1 MEIGTVR
8 SLIPAHSRTTMQW
21 GVSRQ
26 RGIGGHFK
34 AWWEAFQ
41 EAWIGHRQIL
51 QQRPP
56 SYFSVLSL
64 EWLTTTVAGHKGSRI
79 EQFCRFCF
87 ATHHLDRFE
96 GCGKWAQSTA
106 LYISSTCLSL
116 SCIFHQAIIII
127 INIFN
132 PTHCNNHN
140 YQSSSSLWFP
150 LSYISGRLQ
159 VFITLLYIQPS
170 QP

>member
-1 MEIGTVR
+1 METGTVR

-26 RGIGGHFK
+26 TGIGGHFK

-64 EWLTTTVAGHKGSRI
+64 EWLTTTVAAHKGNRI

-96 GCGKWAQSTA
+96 GCGKWAQSAA

-116 SCIFHQAIIII
+116 PCIFHQKS
-127 INIFN
+127 
-132 PTHCNNHN
+132 
-140 YQSSSSLWFP
+140 SSSSLWLP
-150 LSYISGRLQ
+150 LSYISGRLPL
-159 VFITLLYIQPS
+159 FITLLYIPPKS
-170 QP
+170 PHHETASV